1 MIPSPQKA
9 PPPIDRINSNIV
21 LIGMPGSGKSTVGVI
36 LAKLTS
42 RDFVDTD
49 LLIQIAA
56 GRPLQDIVDQSGYM
70 ALRKIEEKIL
80 LSLNYRNYV
89 IATGG
94 SAAYSHAAMLH
105 LKKHGTI
112 VFLNVAL
119 PILESRIHNYRTRG
133 LAKRPEQSLAD
144 LFKERYDLYT
154 AYADV
159 TLDCND
165 LNQEEVC
172 EIINELTQPR
182 PLKNA

>member
-1 MIPSPQKA
+1 MSIQDK
-9 PPPIDRINSNIV
+9 SNIV

-49 LLIQIAA
+49 LLIQIDQ

-70 ALRKIEEKIL
+70 ALREIEEKIL
-80 LSLNYRNYV
+80 LALDCRNHV
-89 IATGG
+89 VASGG
-94 SAAYSHAAMLH
+94 SAAYSRAAMLH
-105 LKKHGTI
+105 LKKNGAI
-112 VFLNVAL
+112 VFLNVD
-119 PILESRIHNYRTRG
+119 PPVLELRIHNFNTRG

-154 AYADV
+154 AYAN
-159 TLDCND
+159 LIIDCND

-172 EIINELTQPR
+172 ERIISGLNQP
-182 PLKNA
+182 

>member
-1 MIPSPQKA
+1 MPNQDK
-9 PPPIDRINSNIV
+9 SNIV

-42 RDFVDTD
+42 RNFVDTD
-49 LLIQIAA
+49 LLIQTDQ

-70 ALRKIEEKIL
+70 ALREIEEIIL
-80 LSLNYRNYV
+80 LGLDYRNYV

-105 LKKHGTI
+105 LKKNGTI
-112 VFLNVAL
+112 IFLNVDL
-119 PILESRIHNYRTRG
+119 PILKSRIHDFSTRG

-154 AYADV
+154 TYADFTV
-159 TLDCND
+159 DCND

-172 EIINELTQPR
+172 EKIITELKFRSGSMPQWVCR
-182 PLKNA
+182 